1 MANQRKPTALQTNSL
16 VPSPNRPTPIDKAKV
31 DMLAES
37 IRVNGILTPIQV
49 RRVGGKYEI
58 INGESCWYAAKQLG
72 MDIVPV
78 EVVEHGG
85 QLDRHVAGAQ
95 ALLMNVERETIPPAE
110 VIQGLERF
118 VAEFGKDAA
127 ETVLEQLPQ
136 LLEAVDD
143 NPELKPRLNQLLES
157 CGFKPYS

>member
-16 VPSPNRPTPIDKAKV
+16 VPSPNRPTPLDQSKV
-31 DMLAES
+31 DILAES

-78 EVVEHGG
+78 EVVEHSG
-85 QLDRHVAGAQ
+85 QIDRHAAAAQ
-95 ALLMNVERETIPPAE
+95 AQLRNVARETIRPEE
-110 VIQGLERF
+110 VIRGLERF
-118 VAEFGKDAA
+118 VAEYGRDAA

-136 LLEAVDD
+136 LLEVVDD

-157 CGFKPYS
+157 CGIPPTS